1 MASKELCIQ
10 FASTGTNRRRWKS
23 ADKAKKAAMAIL
35 QDCLD
40 RRGIKHEFGNCDPD
54 VVRDILE
61 SWAEI
66 IRAIP
71 E

>member
-1 MASKELCIQ
+1 
-10 FASTGTNRRRWKS
+10 
-23 ADKAKKAAMAIL
+23 MAIL